1 MGVLDVRIG
10 LVQEVSPGGVEPV
23 YLGMM
28 TQGLWALEAFM
39 LPNLGPWEMA
49 LLLLLALLLFG
60 KRLPEVGKAL
70 GKGIVEFKKG
80 VKGIEDEIEVASSK
94 PVTPAASP
102 PAHQPLPAGGQE
114 TQAGFQESTQR
125 DESKPENAGG

>member
-1 MGVLDVRIG
+1 MI
-10 LVQEVSPGGVEPV
+10 E
-23 YLGMM
+23 
-28 TQGLWALEAFM
+28 GLWALEAFM

-80 VKGIEDEIEVASSK
+80 VKGIEDEIEDASSR
-94 PVTPAASP
+94 PAPPAASP
-102 PAHQPLPAGGQE
+102 PTHQPLPAGGQE
-114 TQAGFQESTQR
+114 PQVSFQEGTPGEAAPVR
-125 DESKPENAGG
+125 KPENAGG